1 MACELAE
8 NDYLNLPL
16 RALFDDVASKDSV
29 PAAGSVIAVL
39 GALAAGLAAK
49 VAHRS
54 ASRLPDAVTTA
65 QHADALR
72 DRFEPIITADAVGYA
87 AALATRGEEREAA
100 MHSLS
105 AELAHMAE
113 TAAEVAELAS
123 ELVVHGNP
131 NLRFDSES
139 SVRIAVTV
147 AEISAQLI
155 GANVGESELSR
166 RAHAAADR
174 ARSAAVD
181 RPATSGKIVT

>member
-1 MACELAE
+1 MAFEPAE
-8 NDYLNLPL
+8 NDYLDLPL
-16 RALFDDVASKDSV
+16 RTLFDDVGGKDSV

-54 ASRLPDAVTTA
+54 TSRLPDAVEIA
-65 QHADALR
+65 ARAEALR
-72 DRFEPIITADAVGYA
+72 NRFEPLITSDAVGYA

-105 AELAHMAE
+105 AELTHMAE

-123 ELVVHGNP
+123 ELVIYGNP

-139 SVRIAVTV
+139 AVRIAVT
-147 AEISAQLI
+147 EI
-155 GANVGESELSR
+155 G
-166 RAHAAADR
+166 RAH
-174 ARSAAVD
+174 V
-181 RPATSGKIVT
+181 